1 MSDASDTDPVT
12 AADLIGA
19 WRLESWSLV
28 YEDGRADEYP
38 LGKKATGFILYTA
51 DGHMSATLA
60 RAGRMPL
67 SSHDAAEKALAYDD
81 CFAYAGRYE
90 VREGAAFHSIEVATN
105 PALAGITSTRH
116 ILLDGTRLTL
126 SGPDF
131 SPDAPRFHR
140 IIWRRVKFSE
150 A

>member
-1 MSDASDTDPVT
+1 MTDNPM
-12 AADLIGA
+12 AQDLIGA

-60 RAGRMPL
+60 RAGRAPM
-67 SSHDAAEKALAYDD
+67 SRDDAEAKALAYDG

-90 VREGAAFHSIEVATN
+90 VRKGVAYHSIEVATN
-105 PALAGITSTRH
+105 PALAGVTSTRH

-126 SGPDF
+126 SI
-131 SPDAPRFHR
+131 RFLT
-140 IIWRRVKFSE
+140 
-150 A
+150 AY

>member
-67 SSHDAAEKALAYDD
+67 SSHDAAEN
-81 CFAYAGRYE
+81 E

>member
-1 MSDASDTDPVT
+1 MTVT
-12 AADLIGA
+12 QKDLVGA
-19 WRLESWSLV
+19 WRLDSWSLV

-38 LGKKATGFILYTA
+38 LGRDAAGFILYTA

-60 RAGRMPL
+60 RAGRLPMA
-67 SSHDAAEKALAYDD
+67 SDSADAKAEAYDG

-90 VREGAAFHSIEVATN
+90 VRNGVAFHSIEVATN
-105 PALAGITSTRH
+105 PALAGVTSTRH
-116 ILLDGTRLTL
+116 ILLDGNRLTL

-140 IIWRRVKFSE
+140 IIWRRMKAAGSD
-150 A
+150 

>member
-1 MSDASDTDPVT
+1 MTVT
-12 AADLIGA
+12 AKDLVGA
-19 WRLESWSLV
+19 WRLDSWSLV

-38 LGKKATGFILYTA
+38 LGRGATGFILYTA

-60 RAGRMPL
+60 RAGRAPMAG
-67 SSHDAAEKALAYDD
+67 DTATAKAEAYDG

-90 VREGAAFHSIEVATN
+90 VRKGVAYHSIEVATN

-116 ILLDGTRLTL
+116 ILLDGQRLTL

-140 IIWRRVKFSE
+140 IIWRRAKPVAVAPE
-150 A
+150 AAP

>member
-1 MSDASDTDPVT
+1 MTIT
-12 AADLIGA
+12 AQDFIGA

-38 LGKKATGFILYTA
+38 LGRKATGFILYTA

-60 RAGRMPL
+60 RAGRLAMARD
-67 SSHDAAEKALAYDD
+67 DAEAKAEAYDS

-90 VREGAAFHSIEVATN
+90 VRKGVAYHSIEVATN

-140 IIWRRVKFSE
+140 IIWRRVT
-150 A
+150 